1 MLWNLDENG
10 NSNLDLTPIYK
21 KWNVEWDRTLIILS
35 NKSIRDCKS

>member
-1 MLWNLDENG
+1 MLWNLDENV
-10 NSNLDLTPIYK
+10 NSNWDPPIYK